1 MNTRLAYTLSLVFW
15 IALIVLTL
23 LWEGWL
29 APTKPAGLWLIIKAL
44 PLLIP
49 LFGMLHMKRTSFSV
63 AGLIAMLYFTEGVM
77 ISWSE
82 YATGSQNPALLA
94 CSLAEVVLVLSF
106 VVCVYIYLRNTK
118 KH

>member
-15 IALIVLTL
+15 IALIVLTV

-29 APTKPAGLWLIIKAL
+29 APTQPAGLWLMIKSL

-49 LFGMLHMKRTSFSV
+49 LFGMLHLKRVYFSI
-63 AGLIAMLYFTEGVM
+63 AGLISMPYFTEGVM

-82 YATGSQNPALLA
+82 FAAGSQYPVLLA
-94 CSLAEVVLVLSF
+94 LSLAEVFLVLAF
-106 VVCVYIYLRNTK
+106 VICVYIYLKNTK
-118 KH
+118 KR